1 MPNGM
6 AIFRREPPKGEVE
19 CRWGRHKT
27 RFSTNRCIHC
37 VYSVVNHTSREV
49 WKIEPRRTASSRTLT
64 AASVIHCS
72 HKTTTKCLWRVRH
85 YTPKTEV
92 NPLPPDTTPL
102 VITPFFAAVGHRR
115 TEPGGYFL
123 LQTDTNPYSWPY
135 PTHEAGS
142 WPQPTHE
149 RQKTRSYVCLS
160 GEFWSD
166 TAGDNRR

>member
-1 MPNGM
+1 M

-102 VITPFFAAVGHRR
+102 VITPFSAAVWHRR
-115 TEPGGYFL
+115 TEPGGYFCWKL
-123 LQTDTNPYSWPY
+123 TLTRTPDPNRPTNGRKQ
-135 PTHEAGS
+135 GS
-142 WPQPTHE
+142 YDPGVFV
-149 RQKTRSYVCLS
+149 R
-160 GEFWSD
+160 GGWSD
-166 TAGDNRR
+166 AAGDNRRQQNRI